1 MKNEFQPL
9 LNFWFADTVEQPDT
23 IPGRMG
29 FWFASNPDQDKKLE
43 QRFGALTSQ
52 AVAGE
57 LLHWLT
63 DPRGR
68 LAHILV
74 LDQWPRCLYRGKP
87 AAFEQDNWAAAL
99 CLAGVRQKIDAQ
111 LSATERAFFYM
122 PLQHAED
129 LAAQQ
134 AGVDLYQQLE
144 NEQQDLQEI
153 FTNFRQ
159 YAELHWEIVHRFG
172 RFPHRNK
179 ILGRTNTRE
188 EQEYLD
194 QGASS
199 FGQ

>member
-9 LNFWFADTVEQPDT
+9 LNFWFADTIEQPGT
-23 IPGRMG
+23 ISDRMA
-29 FWFASNPDQDKKLE
+29 FWFASSPDQDKELE
-43 QRFGALTSQ
+43 QHFGALTGKAGS
-52 AVAGE
+52 GE

-99 CLAGVRQKIDAQ
+99 CLAGVRQQIDLE

-134 AGVDLYQQLE
+134 TAVELYQQLE
-144 NEQQDLQEI
+144 DEQGARREI
-153 FTNFRQ
+153 FANFRK
-159 YAELHWEIVHRFG
+159 YAELHQDIISRFG

-179 ILGRTNTRE
+179 ILSRANTRK
-188 EQEYLD
+188 EQNYLD
-194 QGASS
+194 QGAPS

>member
-9 LNFWFADTVEQPDT
+9 LQFWFADTIGQPAS
-23 IPGRMG
+23 IPDRMA
-29 FWFASNPDQDKKLE
+29 FWFASRPEQDEELAQGFGSLTDQ
-43 QRFGALTSQ
+43 AC
-52 AVAGE
+52 AGE

-68 LAHILV
+68 LAHILM
-74 LDQWPRCLYRGKP
+74 LDQWPRCLYRGQA
-87 AAFEQDNWAAAL
+87 AAFAQDNWAVAL
-99 CLAGVRQKIDAQ
+99 CLSGVRQKIDIA

-129 LAAQQ
+129 LAAQRT
-134 AGVDLYQQLE
+134 GVELYLQLE
-144 NEQQDLQEI
+144 DEQSAWREV
-153 FTNFRQ
+153 FVNFRK
-159 YAELHWEIVHRFG
+159 YAELHRDIIARFG